1 MVREPWDRKIDEWLD
16 TALSEYGGAEPR
28 AGMEARIVE
37 ELRSRP
43 YRRSWWRVWRPT
55 VWIPA
60 AVALLVIVMTMV
72 FREPPQPPKPDFA
85 AGYDQDLLVGVGR
98 MINQNVPAALEPAAL
113 ITKEITKDEKQH

>member
-16 TALSEYGGAEPR
+16 TALSEYGRAEPR

-37 ELRSRP
+37 RLRSRP
-43 YRRSWWRVWRPT
+43 IRRSWWRVWRPT

-60 AVALLVIVMTMV
+60 AVALVLIVMTML
-72 FREPPQPPKPDFA
+72 FSERPKLPMPDFA
-85 AGYDQDLLVGVGR
+85 AGYDQDLLVGVSR